1 MERIKYIPKKYKY
14 KEGKRYYKYI
24 KYPTPPLS
32 LNDIYITTTSG
43 DRLDSLAHQFY
54 KNVDF
59 WWIIATANID
69 IIRRDSYNLKGGL
82 ELRIPMDITSMIR
95 NFELD
100 NKETTTLDEAA
111 NTE

>member
-1 MERIKYIPKKYKY
+1 MERTKYIPKKFRKD
-14 KEGKRYYKYI
+14 KRYYKHV
-24 KYPTPPLS
+24 KYPVPPLS
-32 LNDIYITTTSG
+32 FDDIYITTTSG
-43 DRLDSLAHQFY
+43 DRLDLLAHQFY

-69 IIRRDSYNLKGGL
+69 VIRRDSYNLKGGL

-95 NFELD
+95 DFELD
-100 NKETTTLDEAA
+100 NKEPHTIIDDIA